1 MQATEAKGN
10 RCLPDC
16 LSETEEVPGMSQ
28 DIVQE
33 IVFFL
38 HSILM
43 GLIITFAYDWILVL
57 RKLFTHG
64 MFLMSVEDFIYWFIC
79 GISVFYMLYRE
90 NNGVLRW
97 FAVMGAALGM
107 LFYKGIV
114 KNSFVSIM
122 STCIHKI
129 MWFVLCVIQV
139 VLKPVKCLFSGIR
152 RCVRFL
158 VRKLK
163 KVKEFIKKRLTVCL
177 KTIRMVLCK
186 Q

>member
-1 MQATEAKGN
+1 
-10 RCLPDC
+10 
-16 LSETEEVPGMSQ
+16 MSQ

-33 IVFFL
+33 IIFFL
-38 HSILM
+38 HSILI

-64 MFLMSVEDFIYWFIC
+64 MFLISVEDFIYWFVC

-107 LFYKGIV
+107 LFYKGMI
-114 KNSFVSIM
+114 KNRFVNIM
-122 STCIHKI
+122 STCIYKI
-129 MWFVLCVIQV
+129 MWFIFRVIQV
-139 VLKPVKCLFSGIR
+139 VLKPGKCLFSAAR
-152 RCVRFL
+152 RCVRFAMK
-158 VRKLK
+158 KLK
-163 KVKEFIKKRLTVCL
+163 KVKVFIKKRLTGFI
-177 KTIRMVLCK
+177 KTLRMVLCK

>member
-1 MQATEAKGN
+1 
-10 RCLPDC
+10 
-16 LSETEEVPGMSQ
+16 MSQ

-33 IVFFL
+33 VVFFL

-43 GLIITFAYDWILVL
+43 GLVITFAYDWILVF
-57 RKLFTHG
+57 RKLFRHG
-64 MFLMSVEDFIYWFIC
+64 RFLMSVEDFIYWFLC
-79 GISVFYMLYRE
+79 GIGVFYMLYKE

-107 LFYKGIV
+107 LFYKLAI
-114 KNSFVSIM
+114 KNRFVYIM

-129 MWFVLCVIQV
+129 MWLISHVIQV
-139 VLKPVKCLFSGIR
+139 VLKPLKCLFFSAR
-152 RCVRFL
+152 RFVRFIC
-158 VRKLK
+158 RKLK

-177 KTIRMVLCK
+177 KTIRMILCK